1 MLVQL
6 MHLFRGLFL
15 PKKCNVLYNSVFELY
30 FGELN
35 LYLLLQKTHAT
46 YGNSFWVANFLQT
59 NVLFKV

>member
-1 MLVQL
+1 

-46 YGNSFWVANFLQT
+46 YGNSF
-59 NVLFKV
+59 